1 MAKKLVVDSSVV
13 IKWFVAEPYSSQA
26 HLILNEYKNGNLDLL
41 APDLLNAEIGN
52 IVWKKQIFQGLAAS
66 DGQQIINLFQSLKF
80 YLMPTSV
87 LLDDAYRLAVAHQRT
102 VYDMLYVALSLREGC
117 PFVTADEKLVNA
129 IQNSVPTAIW
139 LKSWV

>member
-26 HLILNEYKNGNLDLL
+26 HLILNEYQNGNLDLL

-52 IVWKKQIFQGLAAS
+52 IVWKKQTFQGLAAS

-129 IQNSVPTAIW
+129 IQNSLPTAIW